1 MHSES
6 LPLTFE
12 VTLRAATFEDFV
24 REVVKL
30 HTQIFS
36 VAELAATP
44 VEGGQPALSIGRD
57 DIASNT
63 VRALNPPPSVQPAQ
77 TLRED
82 DTRAVSATTTTE
94 SPKAEGAKRGRKSA
108 AEKAAAAPPKDR
120 IFAEETAPVT
130 AGEVALKEPEPPH
143 YTDDMPTPDLFNRLR
158 AHAKEYH
165 DEHGA
170 DKLKAIYA
178 AHGIEG
184 ISKIAENR
192 ELLLKA
198 LKHIDNL
205 LGTDPETGVIPP
217 AGGTDDLL

>member
-1 MHSES
+1 MYSES

-36 VAELAATP
+36 VAKLAETP
-44 VEGGQPALSIGRD
+44 VEGGKPALSIGRD
-57 DIASNT
+57 DSASNT
-63 VRALNPPPSVQPAQ
+63 VRALDPPPSVQPAQ
-77 TLRED
+77 TIV
-82 DTRAVSATTTTE
+82 DTTTTTE
-94 SPKAEGAKRGRKSA
+94 PPKTEGAKRGRKSA

-130 AGEVALKEPEPPH
+130 AGETALKQPDEPH

-217 AGGTDDLL
+217 AGTDDLL